1 MRHTDDPNDLISPEV
16 AARNLGVTENCLAK
30 WRCLGGGPKFVK
42 IGRRI
47 RYRRTDLDAFITERV
62 RASTS
67 DTEPSR
73 RRA

>member
-1 MRHTDDPNDLISPEV
+1 MHRTDDPNDLIAPET

-30 WRCLGGGPKFVK
+30 WRCCGGGPRFVK
-42 IGRRI
+42 IGRRV

-67 DTEPSR
+67 DTEPAC

>member
-1 MRHTDDPNDLISPEV
+1 MNRAAEANDLISPEI

-30 WRCLGGGPKFVK
+30 WRCCGGGPKFVK

-47 RYRRTDLDAFITERV
+47 RYRRVDLDAFIGARV

-67 DTEPSR
+67 DTGEP
-73 RRA
+73 RAA

>member
-1 MRHTDDPNDLISPEV
+1 MHRTDDPNDLIAPET

-42 IGRRI
+42 LGRRI
-47 RYRRTDLDAFITERV
+47 RYRRTDLDIFIGERV

-67 DTEPSR
+67 DTGAR
-73 RRA
+73 RRHA